1 MLHNLVPTNSDLMTR
16 LIHFQQLKNVS
27 SCFLVLLPLLWEAI
41 ALWLWLTVLL
51 PVTCCLLPGVLRGG
65 WEGREKL
72 YTVETFQPTE
82 RRTTLCLEKTPALL
96 WLCSVGMA
104 VLRAQECHCYR
115 IRSEWVLPP
124 AVVPGNGLGP
134 WMKVTF
140 PFPRTP
146 SRGRGQESCL
156 LVCCWGDK
164 CFVVTVVYLL
174 TKQGHKHGI
183 FTEEPLEVKS
193 WPSYFTRQ

>member
-1 MLHNLVPTNSDLMTR
+1 MGGQGEAVHSGNFPTNWKDKAVSW
-16 LIHFQQLKNVS
+16 KN
-27 SCFLVLLPLLWEAI
+27 SCIVVAVFCGNGGPQGAGVPLLQNTI
-41 ALWLWLTVLL
+41 
-51 PVTCCLLPGVLRGG
+51 
-65 WEGREKL
+65 
-72 YTVETFQPTE
+72 
-82 RRTTLCLEKTPALL
+82 
-96 WLCSVGMA
+96 
-104 VLRAQECHCYR
+104 
-115 IRSEWVLPP
+115 WVLSP

-134 WMKVTF
+134 WMKVPF

-146 SRGRGQESCL
+146 SRGRGRESCL

-193 WPSYFTRQ
+193 WPSYFTRQWRNQSPESGINLSSGTVFSTRLYSLPVLFTLTCCFLFLLA